1 MTKKYKLSLFRYLIF
16 FIFFCSL
23 FFIKN
28 DTVYARLSGGG
39 DINIQGMDI
48 IRVTD
53 MQKSSERK
61 IIDGSTAFD
70 SDIGAFH
77 YGQTEK
83 MVKYMNQYKSM
94 THEGTI
100 SNQYNFLS
108 YCTDVLKLKLGG
120 EIIAYPDC
128 MVIEE
133 FVRKI

>member
-1 MTKKYKLSLFRYLIF
+1 MNKKYKLSLFRYLIF

-28 DTVYARLSGGG
+28 DTVYAARSGTN
-39 DINIQGMDI
+39 INTSGMDI

-108 YCTDVLKLKLGG
+108 YCTDVLKLKIGG

-128 MVIEE
+128 MIIEE

>member
-16 FIFFCSL
+16 FICFYSL
-23 FFIKN
+23 FFINSLDVKAVGN
-28 DTVYARLSGGG
+28 RTGAITVANYE
-39 DINIQGMDI
+39 I
-48 IRVTD
+48 ISVVG

-61 IIDGSTAFD
+61 IIDGLTAFEP
-70 SDIGAFH
+70 DIGAFH

-83 MVKYMNQYKSM
+83 MVKYINQYKSM

-100 SNQYNFLS
+100 SNQYDFLT

-128 MVIEE
+128 MIIEE
-133 FVRKI
+133 YVRKI

>member
-1 MTKKYKLSLFRYLIF
+1 MNKNYKLSLFRYLIF

-28 DTVYARLSGGG
+28 DTVYADRSGT
-39 DINIQGMDI
+39 NITTSDMDI
-48 IRVTD
+48 IPVVG
-53 MQKSSERK
+53 MQKASERK
-61 IIDGSTAFD
+61 IIDGLTAFEP
-70 SDIGAFH
+70 DIGAFH

-83 MVKYMNQYKSM
+83 MVKYINQYKSM

-100 SNQYNFLS
+100 SNQYDFLT
-108 YCTDVLKLKLGG
+108 YCTDVLKLKIGG

>member
-1 MTKKYKLSLFRYLIF
+1 MNKKYKLSLFRYLIF

-39 DINIQGMDI
+39 DINIQDMDI
-48 IRVTD
+48 FPVPQL
-53 MQKSSERK
+53 QKSSERK
-61 IIDGSTAFD
+61 IIDGRTAFD

>member
-23 FFIKN
+23 FFIN
-28 DTVYARLSGGG
+28 SLDVRAVGSGDVNRLDYELKPVGEL
-39 DINIQGMDI
+39 
-48 IRVTD
+48 
-53 MQKSSERK
+53 QKSSERK
-61 IIDGSTAFD
+61 IINGRTAFD

-83 MVKYMNQYKSM
+83 MVKYVNQYKSM

-100 SNQYNFLS
+100 SNQYDFLT
-108 YCTDVLKLKLGG
+108 YCTRVLKLKLGG

-128 MVIEE
+128 MIIEE